1 MVALVEEVLFN
12 TLDELHDRL
21 MPALKSKRKILNK
34 SGYSYIKEEHI
45 WDYMLKGKW
54 KDKENIA
61 LCDMVDDILHT
72 DNYAISEYYHT
83 TFKSRDEALYKDV
96 DLPRLKS

>member
-1 MVALVEEVLFN
+1 MVALVEEVLFDS
-12 TLDELHDRL
+12 LDELHNRL
-21 MPALKSKRKILNK
+21 MPALKSKRKILGK

-45 WDYMLKGKW
+45 WDYMLKSKW
-54 KDKENIA
+54 KDVHDLA

-83 TFKSRDEALYKDV
+83 NFKSRNEELYK
-96 DLPRLKS
+96 

>member
-1 MVALVEEVLFN
+1 MEEVMFN
-12 TLDELHDRL
+12 TLDELHNRL
-21 MPALKSKRKILNK
+21 MPALKSKRKLLNK

-45 WDYMLKGKW
+45 WEFMLKGKW
-54 KDKENIA
+54 KDMENIA

-83 TFKSRDEALYKDV
+83 NFKSRNDELYKMV
-96 DLPRLKS
+96 DLPRLRS

>member
-1 MVALVEEVLFN
+1 MEEVMFS
-12 TLDELHDRL
+12 TLEELHNRL
-21 MPALKSKRKILNK
+21 KPALKSKRKILNK

-54 KDKENIA
+54 NDMENIA
-61 LCDMVDDILHT
+61 LCDMVDDILHS

-83 TFKSRDEALYKDV
+83 NFKTRNDELYKNV
-96 DLPRLKS
+96 DLPRLRS

>member
-1 MVALVEEVLFN
+1 
-12 TLDELHDRL
+12 
-21 MPALKSKRKILNK
+21 
-34 SGYSYIKEEHI
+34 
-45 WDYMLKGKW
+45 MLKGKW

-83 TFKSRDEALYKDV
+83 TFKSRDDALYKNV

>member
-1 MVALVEEVLFN
+1 MN
-12 TLDELHDRL
+12 TLDTLLLFTDLGNYLYLPVHEI
-21 MPALKSKRKILNK
+21 P
-34 SGYSYIKEEHI
+34 EV
-45 WDYMLKGKW
+45 KW
-54 KDKENIA
+54 KDMENIA

-83 TFKSRDEALYKDV
+83 TFKSRDEALYKNV